1 MLKNCFL
8 KFNLRLLALI
18 NSNNYTMKTKFNG
31 FLTLLLAFVVQITF
45 AQERTISGTVTEE
58 SGALPGVSVLVKG
71 TSSGQ
76 ETDFDG
82 KYSIKAKAGD
92 VLVFRYLGY
101 KTVERTVG
109 NANSI
114 NVKLEQESNVLDEIV
129 VVGYGTTTKKSYVG
143 TASTVKAENLEA
155 KNFTNVTQ
163 TLAGEIAGV
172 TVINTSGQPGTIGTV
187 RIRGYGSPL
196 GNRAPLYV
204 VDGIPYNGTF
214 ELNSINTSDI
224 QSTTVL
230 KDATATAIYGSRG
243 ANGVIL
249 ITTKSGSMASEKGY
263 IEVDV
268 KSGVN
273 FQSIPRYDVI
283 KSPEEYI
290 GYVWEGLYN
299 RGDRDPTIAASGV
312 DYANLS
318 LFGEGGTGFGTGAGL
333 GYNMWNVSPATG
345 GLIDPLTKSVR
356 PGVSRLFTPER
367 YADLGIGTGI
377 RNETNLRIGGG
388 SQKSKYFLSVGYL
401 NDKGYI
407 INSDYKRY
415 STRLNVNSEVNKW
428 LSVGSNVGYT
438 YSESTNNGQIDG
450 SENLSEQADKM
461 APIYPVFARFP
472 GTGDKIPDPIF
483 GGYQYD
489 YGSPTSDINN
499 FGFERARP
507 NANLLN
513 PIGQAV
519 LDFDGSDTHAFNGN
533 VFAKFKL
540 MNGLTF
546 ETKFGGQYST
556 LTRSNMS
563 NHAYGTARPLNG
575 QLSITTDSRWTK
587 TIQNILRYEKS
598 IKDHNFDILLAA
610 ETFQSMFTRNTSTKQ
625 NVIIPRLL
633 TFNNYL
639 SNSGD
644 AFGYKDGSAVES
656 YFTQVNYN
664 FSNKYFLSG
673 SLRTDGSSR
682 FINDKWGIFGSIGA
696 SWIVSEEDFMKNS
709 LVSYLKVKASWGTT
723 GDQQGVS
730 TSRSFDTFGTDI
742 IGGALAI
749 SLDLNGNPDLTWET
763 TKQLQAGV
771 EMSLGKFLDANFD
784 YYRKNTDNLFFNQR
798 VGPSNGLSSILVND
812 GEVLNAGFE
821 FDITSHLIKKQDFS
835 LDLSVNG
842 EMLQNKML
850 AMPIEP
856 STGQQKVIDSGSSGD
871 GAYAFAVG
879 RSIFDFYMR
888 EWAGVD
894 PADGKP
900 MWYQFYDDKN
910 NNNVLDP
917 GEGAFGVIDPVT
929 GLDANTSGSLFEY
942 EKLVSDA
949 NIKKTVTKTFAN
961 ATQVF
966 INKSFI
972 PKLRGAFRLSGKI
985 KNIDFSTQFTYSY
998 GGYAYD
1004 GQYGELMQ
1012 DRFGAAGQNYH
1023 TDIRN
1028 RWQKPGDITD
1038 VPVLADNFVTDG
1050 TSQSTRFITK
1060 TDFIALNNA
1069 RVGYTIP
1076 SSYLTKSGLDVVNIW
1091 VSGDNLFSKTARNGF
1106 NPSIREAGNSGRN
1119 IYAPATTIT
1128 MGVRVKF

>member
-1 MLKNCFL
+1 MLKNCFF

-31 FLTLLLAFVVQITF
+31 FLTLLLALVVQISF
-45 AQERTISGTVTEE
+45 AQEKTISGTVTEE

-71 TSSGQ
+71 TLSGQ

-109 NANSI
+109 SANII

-143 TASTVKAENLEA
+143 TATTVLSKNLEA

-163 TLAGEIAGV
+163 ALAGEVAGV

-204 VDGIPYNGTF
+204 VDGIPFDGTF
-214 ELNSINTSDI
+214 ELNSINPSDI
-224 QSTTVL
+224 ASTTVL

-249 ITTKSGSMASEKGY
+249 ITTKSGSLAGEKGY
-263 IEVDV
+263 VEVDV

-273 FQSIPRYDVI
+273 WQGIARYDVI

-299 RGDRDPTIAASGV
+299 RALRDGTITRPAI
-312 DYANLS
+312 DYANGS
-318 LFGEGGTGFGTGAGL
+318 LFGEGGSGFGTGAGR
-333 GYNMWNVSPATG
+333 GYNMWDVSPVGG
-345 GLIDPLTKSVR
+345 GLIDPVTKTVR
-356 PGVSRLFTPER
+356 TGVNRLFTPER
-367 YADLGIGTGI
+367 YADLGLGNGFRT
-377 RNETNLRIGGG
+377 ETNVRIGGG
-388 SQKSKYFLSVGYL
+388 SQKTKYFVSVGYL

-407 INSDYKRY
+407 INSDFKRY
-415 STRLNVNSEVNKW
+415 STRLNVSSEVNKW
-428 LSVGSNVGYT
+428 LNVGANLGYA
-438 YSESTNNGQIDG
+438 YSESTNNGQING

-483 GGYQYD
+483 GGFQYD

-513 PIGQAV
+513 PIGQAM
-519 LDFDGSDTHAFNGN
+519 LDFDGRDTHGLNGN
-533 VFAKFKL
+533 FYAKFQI
-540 MNGLTF
+540 MSGLTF
-546 ETKFGGQYST
+546 ETKFGGQYSA
-556 LTRSNMS
+556 LRRNNMS

-575 QLSITTDSRWTK
+575 TLSITDQIRWTK
-587 TIQNILRYEKS
+587 TIQNILRFEKS
-598 IKDHNFDILLAA
+598 IKDHNFDILLAS
-610 ETFQSMFTRNTSTKQ
+610 ETFRERFTTNQSTKQ
-625 NVIIPRLL
+625 NVIVPGVYQ
-633 TFNNYL
+633 FNNYL

-644 AFGYKDGSAVES
+644 AFGYADGSGIES
-656 YFTQVNYN
+656 YFTQLNYN
-664 FSNKYFLSG
+664 YANKYFLSG

-682 FINDKWGIFGSIGA
+682 FINDKWGVFGSIGG
-696 SWIVSEEDFMKNS
+696 SWVISEENFLKDSFISYMK
-709 LVSYLKVKASWGTT
+709 LKASWGLT
-723 GDQQGVS
+723 GDQGGVS
-730 TSRSFDTFGTDI
+730 TSRSFDTFNSDI
-742 IGGALAI
+742 AGGSLALVER
-749 SLDLNGNPDLTWET
+749 LNGNPDLTWET
-763 TKQLQAGV
+763 TSQIQAGL
-771 EMSLGKFLDANFD
+771 ELSLGKYIDANFD
-784 YYRKNTDNLFFNQR
+784 YYRKNTDGLFFNQR

-821 FDITSHLIKKQDFS
+821 FDITGHLIKKEDFS

-842 EMLQNKML
+842 EMLQNKLL

-856 STGQQKVIDSGSSGD
+856 STGRQKVIDSNSSGD
-871 GAYAFAVG
+871 GAYAYAVG
-879 RSIFDFYMR
+879 KSIFDFWMR

-900 MWYQFYDDKN
+900 MWYQYYDDKN
-910 NNNVLDP
+910 NNGILDSGEGSFSVLDANNL
-917 GEGAFGVIDPVT
+917 ET
-929 GLDANTSGSLFEY
+929 NTSGSLFEY
-942 EKLVSDA
+942 QKLSPNA
-949 NIKKTVTKTFAN
+949 NIKKTVTKTYAN
-961 ATQVF
+961 ATQTY
-966 INKSFI
+966 IGKSFI
-972 PKLRGAFRLSGKI
+972 PKLRGAFRLSGRF
-985 KNIDFSTQFTYSY
+985 KNFDFSTQFTYSL

-1004 GQYGELMQ
+1004 AQYGELMQ

-1028 RWQKPGDITD
+1028 RWQNPGDLTD

-1050 TSQSTRFITK
+1050 ASQSTRFITS

-1069 RVGYTIP
+1069 RVGYTVP
-1076 SSYLTKSGLDVVNIW
+1076 KSFLSKSGLDEVNLW
-1091 VSGDNLFSKTARNGF
+1091 VSGDNLFQRTVRDGF

-1119 IYAPATTIT
+1119 IYAPATTVT